1 VSIVASKK
9 AICDGVRRGVAGKT
23 RDEIMEA
30 IYAEFDLPRP
40 KARPERP
47 DPTAE
52 SISKPTS
59 PKASRKVK
67 S

>member
-1 VSIVASKK
+1 
-9 AICDGVRRGVAGKT
+9 VAGKT

-40 KARPERP
+40 KARVERK

-52 SISKPTS
+52 STPKPTP
-59 PKASRKVK
+59 PKAARKVK

>member
-1 VSIVASKK
+1 M
-9 AICDGVRRGVAGKT
+9 CDGVRRGVAGKT

-40 KARPERP
+40 KARVERK

-52 SISKPTS
+52 STPKPTP
-59 PKASRKVK
+59 PKAARKVK

>member
-1 VSIVASKK
+1 M
-9 AICDGVRRGVAGKT
+9 CDGVRRGVAGKT

-40 KARPERP
+40 KARVERK
-47 DPTAE
+47 DPIAE
-52 SISKPTS
+52 PISAPKPTS
-59 PKASRKVK
+59 PKPPRKVK